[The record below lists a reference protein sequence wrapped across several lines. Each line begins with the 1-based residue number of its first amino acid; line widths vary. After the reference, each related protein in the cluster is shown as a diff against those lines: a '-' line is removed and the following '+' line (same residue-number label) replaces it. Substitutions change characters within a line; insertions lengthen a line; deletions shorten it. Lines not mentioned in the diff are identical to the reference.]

1 MGSVIQQMLLLGI
14 IGAVIGAIIGLVAS
28 GSAGAVTGGI
38 VGAIIG
44 GIIGIPT
51 GLVHRARMKVADE
64 TGLSYE
70 EVRALHNRGVN
81 EAFDPAKQSKK

>member
-14 IGAVIGAIIGLVAS
+14 IGAAIGAIIGLVAG
-28 GSAGAVTGGI
+28 GSDAAVTGGI
-38 VGAIIG
+38 VGAVTG

-51 GLVHRARMKVADE
+51 GLVHRARMKVADD

-70 EVRALHNRGVN
+70 EVRALHNRGVKD
-81 EAFDPAKQSKK
+81 AFDRAKQSTK